1 MKTYRRRRRVIHM
14 GSRKGSYIM
23 EAAIVLPVIVVT
35 VITVV
40 LIIMFFYSQMTERS
54 KMHIAM
60 RREAGAATGKT
71 IYDDGSYQ
79 DVKSDAELYV
89 KNTFTGSSVYGKK
102 YLIMS
107 HRGVLEKKGTF
118 VAEGICSGID
128 AAQYVR
134 YCSFIKG
141 LGNE

>member
-1 MKTYRRRRRVIHM
+1 MKSKT
-14 GSRKGSYIM
+14 GSYIM

-54 KMHIAM
+54 KMHVAM

-71 IYDDGSYQ
+71 IYDDERYR
-79 DVKSDAELYV
+79 DVESDAELYV
-89 KNTFTGSSVYGKK
+89 KNTVTGSSVYGKK
-102 YLIMS
+102 YLIMA
-107 HRGVLEKKGTF
+107 HRGILEKKGTF
-118 VAEGICSGID
+118 VVEGTCSGTD
-128 AAQYVR
+128 GAQYVR

-141 LGNE
+141 LGDE